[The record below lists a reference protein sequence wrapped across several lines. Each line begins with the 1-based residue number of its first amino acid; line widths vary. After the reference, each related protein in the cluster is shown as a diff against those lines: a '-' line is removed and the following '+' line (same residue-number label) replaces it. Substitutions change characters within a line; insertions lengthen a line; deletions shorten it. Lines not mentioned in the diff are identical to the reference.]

1 MNMTRYFLMIF
12 LFAVATMQLYAAK
25 TIMVRPLHGESVKLL
40 MSGKERTYYRL
51 TKSNTITIEVDGP
64 GKLKVLNRLA
74 FTKSSNASERFT
86 VRALEGSTEVKVFS
100 TQTEKSTVPYKNSD
114 LVSGKNRKFT
124 INVPEG
130 THTYVFRLDE
140 PVAGEAALKFY
151 YTPSKIKKKL
161 VTIEAL
167 AYEKVVTAVV
177 KEKLI
182 TYYVHSNNHNVK
194 VRVVGPTRMKIST
207 RLCYDEKMKGG
218 QKFTVSMWEGEKK
231 VLTKPLSTTKS
242 VGVIFQELKDVIPG
256 KANTFY
262 FDVPDGEHT
271 YKFKLDESLAQAVGL
286 KFSIPQS
293 DLDNEE

>member
-1 MNMTRYFLMIF
+1 MKMKKYILI
-12 LFAVATMQLYAAK
+12 LCVVLLIAIQAYAAK
-25 TIMVRPLHGESVKLL
+25 TITVRPLQGESVKLL

-64 GKLKVLNRLA
+64 GKMKVLSRLA
-74 FTKSSNASERFT
+74 FAKSGNASERFT
-86 VRALEGSTEVKVFS
+86 VRALEGSEEVKVFT
-100 TQTEKSTVPYKNSD
+100 TQTEKSTIAYKNSD
-114 LVSGKNRKFT
+114 LVSGKNRKFS

-130 THTYVFRLDE
+130 THTYVFRLEE
-140 PVAGEAALKFY
+140 PAAGEAALKFY
-151 YTPSKIKKKL
+151 FTPSKIKKKL

-167 AYEKVVTAVV
+167 AYEKVVTAIV

-194 VRVVGPTRMKIST
+194 VRVVGPTRMKISA

-218 QKFTVSMWEGEKK
+218 QKFTVTMWEGEKK

-271 YKFKLDESLAQAVGL
+271 YKFKLDESLAPAVGL